1 MNRLT
6 GAHIAG
12 ALVADAVL
20 VTGFAL
26 TGRTT
31 HAEDPVLGLWS
42 TAWPFL
48 LALAVGWGVTL
59 AWRAPTAPARTG
71 IPLALVSVAG
81 GMVLRALSGQGTAV
95 PFIVVATLVLLAA
108 LVGWRLIARLVLRRR
123 TDRPGPSA

>member
-48 LALAVGWGVTL
+48 LA
-59 AWRAPTAPARTG
+59 
-71 IPLALVSVAG
+71 
-81 GMVLRALSGQGTAV
+81 
-95 PFIVVATLVLLAA
+95 A